1 MIYNLSTYVSNLR
14 FFVCLLLLLLKKLLI
29 RITILNFKEE
39 RGMKNRIWKRLLFG
53 IVLIGCEWSALAQLQ
68 MVVDTETKEFFF
80 RGSDSGSGEVVYPG
94 VFGIEFSSGDSGYVN
109 ESISSDPNLL
119 FTLSTG
125 EFSSNPF
132 GYAFFMKRYQN
143 VNTGSAYYIGIEWY
157 FTQSPVTFT
166 SKEEGNRV
174 SYASFPNYVQLVVEE
189 LIGSSMNL
197 VTGSGFMPLEVVD
210 LTPALSI
217 SNSTTYVDITF
228 EGALEMSDD
237 ITDTNSWSTIS
248 SNSPYRVQKN
258 MISDPAYYR
267 AVE

>member
-1 MIYNLSTYVSNLR
+1 
-14 FFVCLLLLLLKKLLI
+14 
-29 RITILNFKEE
+29 
-39 RGMKNRIWKRLLFG
+39 MKNRIWKRFLFS

-68 MVVDTETKEFFF
+68 MVIDTENKEFFF
-80 RGSDSGSGEVVYPG
+80 RGSDSGLSS
-94 VFGIEFSSGDSGYVN
+94 FFSANTYNIFFFTGNLGNTIDRINSYFNLIMVTPSGYIPDYGLSPISVQFSNQGSFQVIFRVN
-109 ESISSDPNLL
+109 HEMVTLTGTEIVQSYNDFRYPIAIDAFES
-119 FTLSTG
+119 
-125 EFSSNPF
+125 
-132 GYAFFMKRYQN
+132 
-143 VNTGSAYYIGIEWY
+143 
-157 FTQSPVTFT
+157 
-166 SKEEGNRV
+166 
-174 SYASFPNYVQLVVEE
+174 

-197 VTGSGFMPLEVVD
+197 LAGSGFMPLEVVG